1 MPSFSYQAVTS
12 NGDSVNGTIEAD
24 SRDAAADKLAAQG
37 YIPVKIKSA
46 NSGTLGLSFAGLN
59 ERLSTVSAPDLILF
73 TKQFRTM
80 IRSGI
85 SILDLLRTLEQQTEN
100 PKLKKIATAMA
111 VDIQDGSSLHDAFNQ
126 HPKTFSSLYR
136 SMIRAGE
143 TSGML
148 AEVLNRLSYILEH
161 EHKVKSEVKSALQ
174 YPIIVVVFLTVAF
187 FVLLTFVIPQFIT
200 VFSSAGIDLPLPT
213 VICVAMY
220 TFLRDY
226 WLILLALL
234 VSGSIGL
241 FVYLK
246 TEQGRLNK
254 DTLLLKIPIIGPL
267 FVKASMSRFASI
279 FSILQASGVT
289 VLESIRILSG
299 TIGNAAIGREFDL
312 VRVRLEEGRGIAE
325 PLRHAR
331 YFPPM
336 VINMIAIGEESGELD
351 SMLQE
356 ISDHYDY
363 EVEYATKQLADA
375 LGPVLTICL
384 AAVVGFFAL
393 AIFLPMWDLTKMV
406 Q

>member
-1 MPSFSYQAVTS
+1 MPSFSYQAITG
-12 NGDSVNGTIEAD
+12 NGNAITGTIDAD
-24 SRDAAADKLAAQG
+24 SRDAAADKLSAQG
-37 YIPVKIKSA
+37 YIPVRIKSGGNGA
-46 NSGTLGLSFAGLN
+46 FNLSLEKLN
-59 ERLSTVSAPDLILF
+59 ARLAKVSAPDLILF

-80 IRSGI
+80 IRAGI
-85 SILDLLRTLEQQTEN
+85 SILDLLRTLELQTEN
-100 PKLKKIATAMA
+100 LKLKKIAAAMA
-111 VDIQDGSSLHDAFNQ
+111 MDIQDGSSLHDAFNR
-126 HPKTFSSLYR
+126 HPGVFSSLYR

-148 AEVLNRLSYILEH
+148 AEVLDRLSYILEH

-226 WLILLALL
+226 WMILLALL
-234 VSGSIGL
+234 VPGSIGL
-241 FVYLK
+241 AVYLK
-246 TEQGRLNK
+246 TEQGRLNR
-254 DTLLLKIPIIGPL
+254 DALLLRIPIIGPL
-267 FVKASMSRFASI
+267 FVKAAMSRFASI

-289 VLESIRILSG
+289 VLEAIRILSG

-336 VINMIAIGEESGELD
+336 VINMIAIGEESGDLD
-351 SMLQE
+351 AMLQE